1 MNNLE
6 NVQYE
11 PYAKIIV
18 DKECHNEG
26 TDKAYFDLHFNYPWQ
41 EKGNIQAFGENL
53 QRFCDACGYV
63 VYVNTE
69 VFNEIDTVQIEI
81 HHLKYRDSAHINEAL
96 SMIDNYAVSHLQPF
110 ES

>member
-1 MNNLE
+1 MNILE

-11 PYAKIIV
+11 PYAKISV

-26 TDKAYFDLHFNYPWQ
+26 TNKAYFDLHFNYSSQ
-41 EKGNIQAFGENL
+41 EKEGIQSFGENL

-69 VFNEIDTVQIEI
+69 VFEEINTVQIEI
-81 HHLKYRDSAHINEAL
+81 HHLKYRDSDHINEAL
-96 SMIDNYAVSHLQPF
+96 NMIDNYALSHLQPF